1 MVKGNVTIEDAKIIF
16 RNFAGKEGRYNAK
29 GSRNFCVVLDEDI
42 AESMTED
49 GWNVKWPKDDDPDSD
64 KKLKPYIQ
72 VKVKFGDIPPKVVLI
87 SSKGK
92 TKLDEDDI
100 SMLDWAA
107 IETVDII
114 IRPYNYDIGGKVGVS
129 AYLKSMFV
137 TIQEDE
143 LELKYNDIPEADGIN
158 EDDD

>member
-29 GSRNFCVVLDEDI
+29 GNRNFCVVLDEEI
-42 AESMTED
+42 AERMTED
-49 GWNVKWPKDDDPDSD
+49 GWNVKWPKSDDPESN
-64 KKLKPYIQ
+64 LKPYIQ
-72 VKVKFGDIPPKVVLI
+72 VKVKYGEIPPKVVLI
-87 SSKGK
+87 SSRGK
-92 TKLDEDDI
+92 SKLDEDDI

-114 IRPYNYDIGGKVGVS
+114 IRPYNYEVGGKSGVS

-143 LELKYNDIPEADGIN
+143 LELKYSNIPEADDI
-158 EDDD
+158 EESDE